1 MTMEELLH
9 ALRIKGRAT
18 VAELLVVLDAD
29 AAAIE
34 AQLRQAADEGLAIE
48 RTTGRRPG
56 WMLSAAGRDRHAA
69 LRQAAVNPAGLER
82 LAEEYKGFLRHND
95 RVKGACTRWQ
105 TADGDEVRFEL
116 LEELHDVQERV
127 AGVLNGAGEAFPRF
141 GRYGV
146 RLAKALE
153 RAEEDPRYVVS
164 PVVDSYHTVWFEC
177 HEDFLVTLGRSRHEE
192 GSW

>member
-1 MTMEELLH
+1 MMEELLH

-18 VAELLVVLDAD
+18 VEELLVVLDAD

-34 AQLRQAADEGLAIE
+34 AQLRRANEEGLAIE
-48 RTTGRRPG
+48 RKTGRRPG
-56 WMLSAAGRDRHAA
+56 WMLSAAGRDRHAE
-69 LRQAAVNPAGLER
+69 LRQNAVDPVALQR
-82 LAEEYKGFLRHND
+82 LAGEYRGFLRHND

-105 TADGDEVRFEL
+105 TADDHDARFEL

-127 AGVLNGAGEAFPRF
+127 AVVLGGAGEVFPRF
-141 GRYGV
+141 GRYSV
-146 RLAKALE
+146 RLATALE
-153 RAEEDPRYVVS
+153 SAQEDPRYVVS